1 MRVLPFV
8 VFIFATLFGFA
19 ALSDDLNTTITNR
32 NITSNNKIGL
42 THGFGFLD
50 KRGFDSLTLL
60 TPEDLRLGQLLF
72 PNSTLGNKL
81 DWSNWLESTGNI
93 KSRALFGGF
102 PFMTMRVENG
112 EESPSFST
120 HNFFFLL
127 YFNKKF

>member
-8 VFIFATLFGFA
+8 VFIFLTLFGFA
-19 ALSDDLNTTITNR
+19 AFSDDLNTTITNH
-32 NITSNNKIGL
+32 NIKSDNKTEL
-42 THGFGFLD
+42 PHGFRFLD

-60 TPEDLRLGQLLF
+60 TPEDLRLSQLFF
-72 PNSTLGNKL
+72 PNSTLNNKF
-81 DWSNWLESTGNI
+81 DWFKWLESEGNV
-93 KSRALFGGF
+93 KSRTLLGGF
-102 PFMTMRVENG
+102 PFMTMRVEDG